1 MPFPFLAPLSPWI
14 TDIMKQRESN
24 PLMTSFKS
32 PWIVLTSAALVVK
45 GSADPDVTKRKEELL
60 KLIKTKG
67 GDDSYKG
74 CIIANN
80 SHDLNLTYATGKTP
94 IGIDFTGKIITVE
107 GESGRKVS
115 TPIIESV
122 DIDTDGANNT
132 LKTAKINV
140 RCFTLK
146 QLEMFELFFMK
157 PGMNILVEWGDTSL
171 MKKNLFTSTEIN
183 SPQNKKREYNALKDG
198 ELKPIKAFDSPTEAL
213 VPKTNDYDKFC
224 ESFSKY
230 YRSDTTAI
238 AEYLGRVEQSLG
250 TYDLVAGKVL
260 DYSFSINDDNTYSV
274 SLEISQGNQVSLAIP
289 HSKSKTNS
297 QDKVKPLDTEYP
309 GADQIKQLIIADL
322 NLDEKTFLAKIDKG
336 THPIEGGDW
345 ANDWFNFLKI
355 NKQQSDTIVS
365 DTAYVSLRF
374 ILQILMNYVVP
385 EKNIDDK
392 FFKFNL
398 PTYKNKDGK
407 ELTILPVTSNRYIIS
422 SSDKV
427 IFPTDTLPHIY
438 APAKPK
444 EGQEPKEG
452 DNVIKIIP
460 NDKRNGIINGYN
472 FHTTEQLRVP
482 NDPTNQLIVPEGDSK
497 LGDALNVFI
506 KYEDVVKAWNS
517 TYTRIDFLE
526 KILNTINEN
535 GYGLFTLI
543 YGNINDNS
551 GGTIID
557 AKMTSSDNQVKKQNE
572 KDIYRFKPTT
582 INSNVKQFSFNFEMS
597 NLVAGRQIFNSGK
610 LLEDAKK
617 EQPNAADGKLVMP
630 ASAYKAIDNATM
642 GNADGWYSINN
653 VELIR
658 ITKNFEKAVAAAAAG
673 KPQTDVPPKTSTT
686 EAKDFT
692 QIASTKSIN
701 FYLDIKKKNAPKD
714 ITVLIY
720 KDSDLIYNAVNGILG
735 TQGATPNNKKSTLSP
750 IEVTITI
757 DGFSGFSPGQYF
769 KVDGIPEI
777 YNQTGVFQITNIKH
791 NVAADG
797 WNTTI
802 EAGFRIVEDKKEPP
816 KK

>member
-14 TDIMKQRESN
+14 TDIMKQRESS

-32 PWIVLTSAALVVK
+32 PWVILTSPALVVHGTADMDINARRDELK
-45 GSADPDVTKRKEELL
+45 KIISAG
-60 KLIKTKG
+60 G
-67 GDDSYKG
+67 GDKSFKG

-80 SHDLNLTYATGKTP
+80 SHNLNLTYATGNTP
-94 IGIDFTGKIITVE
+94 VGIDFTGKVITVE

-115 TPIIESV
+115 TPIVESV

-171 MKKNLFTSTEIN
+171 MKKSLFAESSVN
-183 SPQNKKREYNALKDG
+183 SPQNEKRKYNALKNG
-198 ELKPIKAFDSPTEAL
+198 ILTPIKAFDTPFEAL
-213 VPKTNDYDKFC
+213 VPKTADYDNFC

-250 TYDLVAGKVL
+250 TYDLVAGKVM
-260 DYSFSINDDNTYSV
+260 DYSFEINDDGTYGV

-289 HSKSKTNS
+289 HSKTKTNS
-297 QDKVKPLDTEYP
+297 QDKIKPLDKEYP
-309 GADQIKQLIIADL
+309 GPDQIKQLIIADF
-322 NLDEKTFLAKIDKG
+322 NLDEKTFLDKIALG
-336 THPIEGGDW
+336 THPIPGGKW
-345 ANDWFNFLKI
+345 ENDWFNFLKI
-355 NKQQSDTIVS
+355 NKQQSDTIIS

-374 ILQILMNYVVP
+374 ILQILMNYVIP
-385 EKNIDDK
+385 NKNIDDE

-407 ELTILPVTSNRYIIS
+407 ELKILPVTSNRYIMS

-427 IFPTDTLPHIY
+427 IFPTDTLPKIY

-444 EGQEPKEG
+444 EGEEPKEG
-452 DNVIKIIP
+452 ENVIKIIP
-460 NDKRNGIINGYN
+460 NEYREGRINGYN
-472 FHTTEQLRVP
+472 FHSEEKLIVP
-482 NDPTNQLIVPEGDSK
+482 NDPTNQSIIPEGDSK

-526 KILNTINEN
+526 KILNTVNEN

-543 YGNINDNS
+543 YGNIADNS
-551 GGTIID
+551 GASVID
-557 AKMTSSDNQVKKQNE
+557 AKMTSADNEVIKQNE

-610 LLEDAKK
+610 LLEDARK
-617 EQPNAADGKLVMP
+617 EQPNADDSKLVMP
-630 ASAYKAIDNATM
+630 ASAYKSIDNATM
-642 GNADGWYSINN
+642 GNSDGWYSINN
-653 VELIR
+653 VELKR
-658 ITKNFEKAVAAAAAG
+658 ITANFEKAKAAAVAG
-673 KPQTDVPPKTSTT
+673 KPQTDTPAKKSTT
-686 EAKDFT
+686 EATDFT

-701 FYLDIKKKNAPKD
+701 FYLDSKKSNGPKD
-714 ITVLIY
+714 ATVLVY

-735 TQGATPNNKKSTLSP
+735 VVGGTPRAKKSTLSP
-750 IEVTITI
+750 IEVSITI

-769 KVDGIPEI
+769 KIDGIPEI

-791 NVAADG
+791 NVAPDG

-802 EAGFRIVEDKKEPP
+802 EAGFRIVENKKEEP